1 MTEAYFVT
9 RTVRALEVLAFRP
22 VSAPELAQ
30 ALQIHPRTARRMLR
44 RLVEEEYATLATD
57 HRRRYSATMRL
68 VALAGQLIEHAELP
82 RLAGSFVALL
92 HERTGLTAHLALPSY
107 DSVVCVVHVGPGE
120 EMVRP
125 QLRELVPAHCTAT
138 GKALLA
144 WRDRWRASILR
155 STLRA
160 YTPRTE
166 TDPAV
171 IEREVLTT
179 RERGWAG
186 EDEEYEL
193 DVRGVAAPIFSNA
206 GEAVAALGVTS
217 SAGTEANSGDVVPV
231 AAALSTVLRAR
242 AAKPGRQADSRS

>member
-9 RTVRALEVLAFRP
+9 RTVQALEVLAFRP

-44 RLVEEEYATLATD
+44 RLVEEEYATLGTD

-82 RLAGSFVALL
+82 RLAGRFVALL

-125 QLRELVPAHCTAT
+125 QLRELVPAHCTAP

-166 TDPAV
+166 TDAAV
-171 IEREVLTT
+171 IEREILTT
-179 RERGWAG
+179 RERGWAV
-186 EDEEYEL
+186 EDEEYEP

-206 GEAVAALGVTS
+206 GEAVAALGVTF
-217 SAGTEANSGDVVPV
+217 SAGTEANSGEVVRV

-242 AAKPGRQADSRS
+242 AASPGRQTHA